1 MSRVETEIAVIGGG
15 IAGCSTALHIAL
27 RGVPV
32 VLLEKRQTGAAA
44 SGVNFGGVRRNGR
57 AVEELELAAR
67 AIEIWHRLPELV
79 GNDCEYSATGHLKVA
94 RNDEDMEVM
103 AAHAEVQAAYGCDV
117 EMISRNALMARYPW
131 FSDAAF
137 GAAWCASDGQAN
149 PRLLG
154 PAFARA
160 ARAAGA
166 DIREHEP
173 VAALEKDGDGFLVR
187 CDSGLEVR
195 ARQVVNAAGA
205 WGARVAGWL
214 GEEVELWP
222 MMPQMMVTEAV
233 PYFIEPALGVVG
245 GDVYVRQ
252 IPRGNIIFGGRSG
265 SADLDEGFGH
275 AMAEEAL
282 GAMQRTA
289 LVIPR
294 MAEMNII
301 RLWSGVEGCTAD
313 HLPVLGP
320 SATTPGVIHAFGFS
334 GHGFCLGPG
343 VGAVVAE
350 LALDGKT
357 KTDIEAFDIG
367 RFLETGNQ
375 GG

>member
-1 MSRVETEIAVIGGG
+1 MSRIKTEIAVIGGG
-15 IAGCSTALHIAL
+15 IAGCSTALHVAL

-32 VLLEKRQTGAAA
+32 VVLESRQVGVAA

-57 AVEELELAAR
+57 ALEELELAAR

-79 GNDCEYSATGHLKVA
+79 GNDCEYQVTGHLKVA
-94 RNDEDMEVM
+94 RNDDDMATM
-103 AAHAEVQAAYGCDV
+103 AAHAEAQAAYGCDV

-131 FSDAAF
+131 FSDAAY

-154 PAFARA
+154 PSFARA
-160 ARAAGA
+160 ARANGA

-187 CDSGLEVR
+187 CESGFEVR

-205 WGARVAGWL
+205 WGVRVAGWL
-214 GEEVELWP
+214 GEAVELWP
-222 MMPQMMVTEAV
+222 MMPQMMVTEPA

-265 SADLDEGFGH
+265 TADLDEGFGH
-275 AMAEEAL
+275 AMTEEAL
-282 GAMQRTA
+282 GALQRTA

-294 MAEMNII
+294 MAELNII
-301 RLWSGVEGCTAD
+301 RLWSGVEGCTPD

-320 SATTPGVIHAFGFS
+320 SATTAGVIHAFGFS

-350 LALDGKT
+350 LALDGET
-357 KTDIEAFDIG
+357 RTAIDAFDIR
-367 RFLETGNQ
+367 RFQ
-375 GG
+375 S

>member
-1 MSRVETEIAVIGGG
+1 MSRIETEIAVIGGG
-15 IAGCSTALHIAL
+15 IVGCATALHVAL

-32 VLLEKRQTGAAA
+32 VLLEMRQAGAAA
-44 SGVNFGGVRRNGR
+44 SGVNFGGIRRNGR
-57 AVEELELAAR
+57 ALAELELAAR
-67 AIEIWHRLPELV
+67 AIDIWHRLPELV
-79 GNDCEYSATGHLKVA
+79 GNDCEYVATGHLKVA
-94 RNDEDMEVM
+94 RNEDDMAAM
-103 AAHAEVQAAYGCDV
+103 AAHAKAQEAYGCAV
-117 EMISRNALMARYPW
+117 EMISGNALKGRYPW
-131 FSDAAF
+131 FGDAAV

-154 PAFARA
+154 PEFARA
-160 ARAAGA
+160 ARASGA
-166 DIREHEP
+166 DIREYEP
-173 VAALEKDGDGFLVR
+173 VAALEKDGGGFLVR
-187 CDSGLEVR
+187 SETGLEVR

-205 WGARVAGWL
+205 WGAQVAGWL
-214 GEEVELWP
+214 GEVVELWP
-222 MMPQMMVTEAV
+222 MMPQMAVTEPV

-265 SADLDEGFGH
+265 TADLNQGFGH
-275 AMAEEAL
+275 AMVEETL
-282 GAMQRTA
+282 GTLQRTA
-289 LVIPR
+289 RMIPC

-301 RLWSGVEGCTAD
+301 RLWSGVEGCTPD
-313 HLPVLGP
+313 HLPVIGR

-357 KTDIEAFDIG
+357 ETAIDAFDIA
-367 RFLETGNQ
+367 RF
-375 GG
+375 